1 MKNKAG
7 IRNKILINTTVN
19 ALTIAIGLMA
29 VMIFFM
35 RSLTSTILLETLQPM
50 AKSASQSVES
60 NLHMMADRI
69 FLIGDNAAFADPS
82 VSKEDKQALLNKA
95 KSGIEFVWLALY
107 LPDGTLYT
115 GSTDSPQSIASRPHF
130 STLQQTAN
138 LVIDDTQVTDNG
150 LEIVIGAPISDED
163 GIVYYLLGSYKYD
176 VLNDVLSNINVGKTG
191 TAFII
196 NQDGRLMA
204 HHDAE
209 RVINGESITSHFGD
223 SSEIQHMITQMA
235 QGKTGVLETGGISDK
250 RYFSYSPV
258 RGTHWSL
265 AITAPQS
272 DFMAATNNAIVT
284 SLIITLFLLGFASL
298 MMLRLSKKIQMPLGR
313 VTNRITTL
321 AEGDLHS
328 SIEVEKTNDETE
340 TLSQALANTVQS
352 INSYTSELSR
362 VLAELSQSNLDVSV
376 NGTFKGDFVV
386 MKNSLNQIIDF
397 LNQIMHAIQQAVVE
411 VSTTSRMVWENAL
424 QVEASSSG
432 QADSISRL
440 YNETQIIGEN
450 VDEVDKHTSSMLQF
464 MDRAI
469 SSMSDGK
476 EHMANMLDAMNK
488 ISVNSEEIKKI
499 NMFLEDIASQ
509 TNILALNASIEA
521 ARAGEAG
528 KGFAVVAR
536 EIGDLAA
543 KSGNSSRQTSQIIE
557 NSKYAILDGS
567 RCAEQT
573 AASIN
578 EIADVSMKI
587 SKIAE
592 QLTDAVMTE
601 KKSLENITQQIG
613 EINLLAKNNLDSS
626 RQSAEASQTLTE
638 QSETLQKMAE
648 RFRLKQ

>member
-1 MKNKAG
+1 M
-7 IRNKILINTTVN
+7 
-19 ALTIAIGLMA
+19 
-29 VMIFFM
+29 
-35 RSLTSTILLETLQPM
+35 
-50 AKSASQSVES
+50 
-60 NLHMMADRI
+60 
-69 FLIGDNAAFADPS
+69 
-82 VSKEDKQALLNKA
+82 
-95 KSGIEFVWLALY
+95 
-107 LPDGTLYT
+107 
-115 GSTDSPQSIASRPHF
+115 
-130 STLQQTAN
+130 
-138 LVIDDTQVTDNG
+138 
-150 LEIVIGAPISDED
+150 
-163 GIVYYLLGSYKYD
+163 
-176 VLNDVLSNINVGKTG
+176 
-191 TAFII
+191 
-196 NQDGRLMA
+196 
-204 HHDAE
+204 
-209 RVINGESITSHFGD
+209 
-223 SSEIQHMITQMA
+223 
-235 QGKTGVLETGGISDK
+235 
-250 RYFSYSPV
+250 
-258 RGTHWSL
+258 
-265 AITAPQS
+265 
-272 DFMAATNNAIVT
+272 
-284 SLIITLFLLGFASL
+284 
-298 MMLRLSKKIQMPLGR
+298 
-313 VTNRITTL
+313 
-321 AEGDLHS
+321 
-328 SIEVEKTNDETE
+328 
-340 TLSQALANTVQS
+340 
-352 INSYTSELSR
+352 
-362 VLAELSQSNLDVSV
+362 LAELSQSNLDVSV